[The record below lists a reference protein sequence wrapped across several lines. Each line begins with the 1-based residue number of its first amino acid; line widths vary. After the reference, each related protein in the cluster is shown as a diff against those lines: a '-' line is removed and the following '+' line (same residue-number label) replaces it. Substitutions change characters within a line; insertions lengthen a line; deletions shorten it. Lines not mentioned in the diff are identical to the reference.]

1 MSAADHS
8 FLFSSLSSKQPTTAR
23 KAHIRRL
30 FDILQLCV
38 QRHDWVRAKRAW
50 AILVR
55 CREVDWKAMWTTSI
69 LLLQADDPD
78 AGGAQSNAERV
89 RFLGVMMRQ
98 HPDEVRLLDCS
109 PQRLT
114 LFHTLTASSPSQR
127 ESILK
132 ELVLRLIQDGLYR
145 RAMEELDLCVPHAML
160 RSLHA
165 TLYLRSPG
173 ALHQI
178 PAVVPIPGQ
187 PRSPYIRR
195 TDCSVPCAA
204 KHSCLRGDGTRLR
217 SVQLARQ

>member
-132 ELVLRLIQDGLYR
+132 ELVLRLIQDGR
-145 RAMEELDLCVPHAML
+145 CKRAMEELDLCVP
-160 RSLHA
+160 SLA
-165 TLYLRSPG
+165 PRCTTPPCLRSPD

-187 PRSPYIRR
+187 PYSPYVCRP
-195 TDCSVPCAA
+195 DCSVPCAA
-204 KHSCLRGDGTRLR
+204 RQSYLRGDDVPLW
-217 SVQLARQ
+217 SVHLAQ